1 MESIC
6 TRDRWRGL
14 HIKTNISN
22 QVPRLKKNLFDLR
35 LLTIWHL
42 RKQLHARVADTI
54 RANYVWKI
62 LHMSSTT
69 TKEAITCKSTGHH
82 QSQLCVE
89 DFAHV
94 FYNNFTPSS
103 ARLIQNYSRNG
114 DFFTVNVGPLF
125 SLVVRLVL
133 ARWRSGGT
141 SLGLCLFLGPGLIG
155 LITTAEL
162 PPSTPFL
169 LPLRTMSPVEL
180 PWLPSW
186 LRPRHSVSHWAS
198 RSCWGLPEVNHL
210 ALGNPMGYW
219 GHSLT
224 GLWPKRAWRGPEL
237 EWKTWAICLEVQ
249 PHPSRWG
256 GWVCM

>member
-22 QVPRLKKNLFDLR
+22 QVSRLKKNLFDLR
-35 LLTIWHL
+35 LFDNLTP
-42 RKQLHARVADTI
+42 
-54 RANYVWKI
+54 
-62 LHMSSTT
+62 
-69 TKEAITCKSTGHH
+69 KEAITCKSSGHH

-103 ARLIQNYSRNG
+103 ARLIQNYSRKG

-125 SLVVRLVL
+125 LLVVRLVL

-141 SLGLCLFLGPGLIG
+141 SSGLCLFLGPGLI
-155 LITTAEL
+155 TTMEL

-186 LRPRHSVSHWAS
+186 LRPRHSVSHWPPVHVGAS
-198 RSCWGLPEVNHL
+198 QK
-210 ALGNPMGYW
+210 
-219 GHSLT
+219 LT
-224 GLWPKRAWRGPEL
+224 
-237 EWKTWAICLEVQ
+237 T
-249 PHPSRWG
+249 
-256 GWVCM
+256 